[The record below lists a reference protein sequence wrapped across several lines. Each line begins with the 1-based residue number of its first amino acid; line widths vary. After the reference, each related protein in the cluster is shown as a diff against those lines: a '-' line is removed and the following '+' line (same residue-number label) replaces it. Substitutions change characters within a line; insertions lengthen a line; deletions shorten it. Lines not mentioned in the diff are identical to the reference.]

1 MASIAPPGNVYVDS
15 LLTDMYQLT
24 MAYSY
29 WVGGR
34 HEEHTIFELFHRK
47 NPFKGQF
54 TLFAGL
60 EEAIRFVANFKFTEE
75 QVAYVKDLIPGCNP
89 GFLEVRARARARATG
104 VQRLAARRVELD
116 SVSKTSRMLVCV
128 CSGWRRLTRRK

>member
-89 GFLEVRARARARATG
+89 GFLEVRARARARGRRGCSAWRHAALSST
-104 VQRLAARRVELD
+104 VSQRPHAC
-116 SVSKTSRMLVCV
+116 SCV
-128 CSGWRRLTRRK
+128 CAVAGDA